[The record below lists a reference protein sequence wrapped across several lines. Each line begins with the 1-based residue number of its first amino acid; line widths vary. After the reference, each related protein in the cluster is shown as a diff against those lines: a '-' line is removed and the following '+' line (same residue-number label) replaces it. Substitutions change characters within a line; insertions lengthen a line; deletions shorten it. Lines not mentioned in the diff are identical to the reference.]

1 MQNILVVEDDID
13 IQEILN
19 NYLTDA
25 GYKVIIA
32 SDGVAGIA
40 KFNSEIDLVLLDIML
55 PKIDGYGVCE
65 VIRQKSKVPIIMLTA
80 LSDEENQLRGF
91 EQQIDDYIPKPF
103 SPKILLCK
111 IAAILRRGLQD
122 NIDDEYG
129 NTLYPSNVTTEQDMV
144 TADSYVTFDGSNTT
158 DENVVSTEK
167 DTKAYQFSLKNGA
180 SYTLVV
186 ITDLYVV
193 RQSTEVLLSTFP
205 YVIVMVF
212 ILSILCALF
221 YSRFIT
227 RPVLKLSATSKQMAS
242 LDFSGRC
249 DETRSDELG
258 CLAHNLNCLSDSL
271 SHSMLE
277 LQEANA
283 QLKTD
288 IEKERELER
297 QRMDFFGAASHELKT
312 PLTVLK
318 GHLSGMLNGVVGYEN
333 HSKYLQRSLAVTEK
347 MEVLIR
353 ELLYIS
359 RIEKNKTSIQ
369 FANIDFAELLR
380 TVIAELTD
388 FISEKKLSLH
398 INIPDR
404 VSCPLDRAEMER
416 AIQNILINAI
426 RYSPDGEQVIVTVTE
441 TNTIISCSIENTGVK
456 IPETTICHLFE
467 PFYRVDISRNSATGG
482 TGLGLY
488 IVRGILEN
496 HNAEYGIKNTENGVC
511 FWLRL
516 PKKQ

>member
-1 MQNILVVEDDID
+1 MIKAIKKKLSV
-13 IQEILN
+13 
-19 NYLTDA
+19 
-25 GYKVIIA
+25 KVFLIT
-32 SDGVAGIA
+32 
-40 KFNSEIDLVLLDIML
+40 FVLLVSACSGTFLCVLKIMPSSYL
-55 PKIDGYGVCE
+55 DTLNRNAE
-65 VIRQKSKVPIIMLTA
+65 AQSLELLDT
-80 LSDEENQLRGF
+80 LSNYDNLDKCIKAISDF
-91 EQQIDDYIPKPF
+91 EIQTG
-103 SPKILLCK
+103 STVWL
-111 IAAILRRGLQD
+111 
-122 NIDDEYG
+122 DDEYG

-144 TADSYVTFDGSNTT
+144 AAESYVTFDGSNTP

-167 DTKAYQFSLKNGA
+167 DTKAYQFSLKNGT

-258 CLAHNLNCLSDSL
+258 CLAHNLNYLSESL
-271 SHSMLE
+271 SRSMDE
-277 LQEANA
+277 LREANA
-283 QLKTD
+283 QLRSD
-288 IEKERELER
+288 MEKEREMER
-297 QRMDFFGAASHELKT
+297 QRVDFFGAASHELKT
-312 PLTVLK
+312 PLTILK
-318 GHLSGMLNGVVGYEN
+318 GHLSGMLNGVAGYED
-333 HSKYLQRSLAVTEK
+333 HLKYLQRSLTVTEK
-347 MEVLIR
+347 METLIK

-359 RIEKNKTSIQ
+359 KMDTSETSLLLT
-369 FANIDFAELLR
+369 NTDFAELLR
-380 TVIAELTD
+380 AAIAELTGL
-388 FISEKKLSLH
+388 ISEKKLSLH
-398 INIPDR
+398 VDIPDR
-404 VSCPLDRAEMER
+404 IGCLLDKAEMER
-416 AIQNILINAI
+416 ALQNILVNAI
-426 RYSPDGEQVIVTVTE
+426 RYSPEGERVIVTAKE
-441 TNTIISCSIENTGVK
+441 TSSEISCTVENTGVK
-456 IPETTICHLFE
+456 IPETTIRYLFE
-467 PFYRVDISRNSATGG
+467 PFYRVDNSRNGTTGG

-496 HNAEYGIKNTENGVC
+496 HNAEYGINNTEDGVC

>member
-1 MQNILVVEDDID
+1 MIKAIKKKLS
-13 IQEILN
+13 
-19 NYLTDA
+19 
-25 GYKVIIA
+25 GKVFLIT
-32 SDGVAGIA
+32 
-40 KFNSEIDLVLLDIML
+40 FVLLVSACSGTFFCILKIMPSSYL
-55 PKIDGYGVCE
+55 DTLNRNAE
-65 VIRQKSKVPIIMLTA
+65 AQSLELLDT
-80 LSDEENQLRGF
+80 LSTYDNLDKCIKAISDF
-91 EQQIDDYIPKPF
+91 EIQTG
-103 SPKILLCK
+103 STVWL
-111 IAAILRRGLQD
+111 
-122 NIDDEYG
+122 DDEYG
-129 NTLYPSNVTTEQDMV
+129 NTLYP
-144 TADSYVTFDGSNTT
+144 
-158 DENVVSTEK
+158 
-167 DTKAYQFSLKNGA
+167 
-180 SYTLVV
+180 
-186 ITDLYVV
+186 
-193 RQSTEVLLSTFP
+193 
-205 YVIVMVF
+205 
-212 ILSILCALF
+212 
-221 YSRFIT
+221 
-227 RPVLKLSATSKQMAS
+227 
-242 LDFSGRC
+242 
-249 DETRSDELG
+249 
-258 CLAHNLNCLSDSL
+258 

>member
-1 MQNILVVEDDID
+1 MIKAIKKKLS
-13 IQEILN
+13 
-19 NYLTDA
+19 
-25 GYKVIIA
+25 GKVFLIT
-32 SDGVAGIA
+32 
-40 KFNSEIDLVLLDIML
+40 FVLLVSACSGTFFCILKIMPSSYL
-55 PKIDGYGVCE
+55 DTLNRNAE
-65 VIRQKSKVPIIMLTA
+65 AQSLELLDT
-80 LSDEENQLRGF
+80 LSTYDNLDKCIKAISDF
-91 EQQIDDYIPKPF
+91 EIQTG
-103 SPKILLCK
+103 STVWL
-111 IAAILRRGLQD
+111 
-122 NIDDEYG
+122 DDEYG

-404 VSCPLDRAEMER
+404 VICNSDSD
-416 AIQNILINAI
+416 I
-426 RYSPDGEQVIVTVTE
+426 STIVLVLETVFLQYFC
-441 TNTIISCSIENTGVK
+441 IGS
-456 IPETTICHLFE
+456 ETTQEIKIEYNELMEF
-467 PFYRVDISRNSATGG
+467 
-482 TGLGLY
+482 LY
-488 IVRGILEN
+488 IRE
-496 HNAEYGIKNTENGVC
+496 K
-511 FWLRL
+511 
-516 PKKQ
+516 

>member
-1 MQNILVVEDDID
+1 MIKAIKKKLSV
-13 IQEILN
+13 
-19 NYLTDA
+19 
-25 GYKVIIA
+25 KVFLIT
-32 SDGVAGIA
+32 
-40 KFNSEIDLVLLDIML
+40 FVLLVSACSGTFFCILKIMPSSYL
-55 PKIDGYGVCE
+55 DTLNRNAE
-65 VIRQKSKVPIIMLTA
+65 AQSLELLDT
-80 LSDEENQLRGF
+80 LSTYDNLDKCIKAISDF
-91 EQQIDDYIPKPF
+91 EIQTG
-103 SPKILLCK
+103 STVWL
-111 IAAILRRGLQD
+111 
-122 NIDDEYG
+122 DDEYG

>member
-1 MQNILVVEDDID
+1 MIKAIKKKLS
-13 IQEILN
+13 
-19 NYLTDA
+19 
-25 GYKVIIA
+25 GKVFLIT
-32 SDGVAGIA
+32 
-40 KFNSEIDLVLLDIML
+40 FVLLVSACSGTFFCILKIMPSSYL
-55 PKIDGYGVCE
+55 DTLNRNAE
-65 VIRQKSKVPIIMLTA
+65 AQSLELLDT
-80 LSDEENQLRGF
+80 LSTYDNLDKCIKAISDF
-91 EQQIDDYIPKPF
+91 EIQTG
-103 SPKILLCK
+103 STVWL
-111 IAAILRRGLQD
+111 
-122 NIDDEYG
+122 DDEYG

-398 INIPDR
+398 INIPDIEEIEK
-404 VSCPLDRAEMER
+404 SLK
-416 AIQNILINAI
+416 AIT
-426 RYSPDGEQVIVTVTE
+426 GE
-441 TNTIISCSIENTGVK
+441 
-456 IPETTICHLFE
+456 
-467 PFYRVDISRNSATGG
+467 
-482 TGLGLY
+482 
-488 IVRGILEN
+488 
-496 HNAEYGIKNTENGVC
+496 
-511 FWLRL
+511 
-516 PKKQ
+516 

>member
-1 MQNILVVEDDID
+1 MPSSYLDT
-13 IQEILN
+13 LN
-19 NYLTDA
+19 RNAEAQSL
-25 GYKVIIA
+25 
-32 SDGVAGIA
+32 
-40 KFNSEIDLVLLDIML
+40 ELLD
-55 PKIDGYGVCE
+55 
-65 VIRQKSKVPIIMLTA
+65 T
-80 LSDEENQLRGF
+80 LSTYDNLDKCIKAISDF
-91 EQQIDDYIPKPF
+91 EIQTG
-103 SPKILLCK
+103 STVWL
-111 IAAILRRGLQD
+111 
-122 NIDDEYG
+122 DDEYG

-347 MEVLIR
+347 MEVLICQR
-353 ELLYIS
+353 HIRMFWFNAY
-359 RIEKNKTSIQ
+359 TVQ
-369 FANIDFAELLR
+369 LR
-380 TVIAELTD
+380 NG
-388 FISEKKLSLH
+388 LH
-398 INIPDR
+398 RFYDY
-404 VSCPLDRAEMER
+404 
-416 AIQNILINAI
+416 AI
-426 RYSPDGEQVIVTVTE
+426 
-441 TNTIISCSIENTGVK
+441 K
-456 IPETTICHLFE
+456 
-467 PFYRVDISRNSATGG
+467 RN
-482 TGLGLY
+482 
-488 IVRGILEN
+488 
-496 HNAEYGIKNTENGVC
+496 C
-511 FWLRL
+511 
-516 PKKQ
+516 

>member
-1 MQNILVVEDDID
+1 MIKAIKKKLSV
-13 IQEILN
+13 
-19 NYLTDA
+19 
-25 GYKVIIA
+25 KVFLIT
-32 SDGVAGIA
+32 
-40 KFNSEIDLVLLDIML
+40 FVLLVSACSGTFFCILKIMPSSYL
-55 PKIDGYGVCE
+55 DTLNRNAE
-65 VIRQKSKVPIIMLTA
+65 AQSLELLDT
-80 LSDEENQLRGF
+80 LSTYDNLDKCIKAISDF
-91 EQQIDDYIPKPF
+91 EIQTG
-103 SPKILLCK
+103 STVWL
-111 IAAILRRGLQD
+111 
-122 NIDDEYG
+122 DDEYG

-144 TADSYVTFDGSNTT
+144 AAESYVTFDGSNTP

-359 RIEKNKTSIQ
+359 RIEKNK
-369 FANIDFAELLR
+369 N
-380 TVIAELTD
+380 
-388 FISEKKLSLH
+388 
-398 INIPDR
+398 
-404 VSCPLDRAEMER
+404 SC
-416 AIQNILINAI
+416 
-426 RYSPDGEQVIVTVTE
+426 
-441 TNTIISCSIENTGVK
+441 
-456 IPETTICHLFE
+456 
-467 PFYRVDISRNSATGG
+467 
-482 TGLGLY
+482 
-488 IVRGILEN
+488 
-496 HNAEYGIKNTENGVC
+496 
-511 FWLRL
+511 
-516 PKKQ
+516 